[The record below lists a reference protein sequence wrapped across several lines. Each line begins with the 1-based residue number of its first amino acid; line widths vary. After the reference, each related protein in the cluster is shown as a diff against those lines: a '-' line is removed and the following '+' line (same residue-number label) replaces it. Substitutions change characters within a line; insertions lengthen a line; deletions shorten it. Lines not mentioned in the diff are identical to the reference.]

1 MRKGLGRG
9 LDAILGDG
17 EATPTRAGAAAVEKI
32 PVTRLV
38 PNRFQPRSS
47 FDEEGLEELA
57 SSIRSQGVI
66 QPLIVSARADGS
78 FTIIAGERRWRA
90 AQKCGLAEVPAIVR
104 EVASDQAALELA
116 LVENLQRADLNSIE
130 EAEAYRSLADRFQ
143 LTQDQISEQVG
154 RARSTI
160 TNTLRLLRLPASVQD
175 LLRAGRLS
183 AGQAR
188 PLLALASPSSQVE
201 VAERAVKEGLSAR
214 RVEALVRAGAA
225 GSSRASK
232 GRDLRNDV
240 HTTAAEEKLTRALQ
254 TRVEIR
260 RSKRGGSLRIHFHSE
275 EELIRLFDRL
285 LAEEV
290 ERLPAADAPSSENQ
304 GSDPINPAAEP

>member
-175 LLRAGRLS
+175 LLRAGETQRR
-183 AGQAR
+183 AGEA
-188 PLLALASPSSQVE
+188 PACP
-201 VAERAVKEGLSAR
+201 GLS
-214 RVEALVRAGAA
+214 VESGRGCGAG
-225 GSSRASK
+225 GQRGFERTS
-232 GRDLRNDV
+232 
-240 HTTAAEEKLTRALQ
+240 
-254 TRVEIR
+254 
-260 RSKRGGSLRIHFHSE
+260 RGGVGESR
-275 EELIRLFDRL
+275 
-285 LAEEV
+285 
-290 ERLPAADAPSSENQ
+290 
-304 GSDPINPAAEP
+304 GSRVLTGK